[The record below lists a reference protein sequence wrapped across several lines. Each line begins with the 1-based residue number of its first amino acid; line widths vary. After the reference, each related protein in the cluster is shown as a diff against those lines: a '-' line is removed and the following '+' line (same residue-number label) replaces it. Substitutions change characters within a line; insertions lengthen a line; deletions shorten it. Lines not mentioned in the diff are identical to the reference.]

1 MSQMNSSDPFCS
13 HHPWTLQ
20 SIHPIGLDP
29 GDKSAEY
36 MAYCGSSRQGEPLHV
51 FCSCET
57 RQPKAVKQ
65 TGHSKHQLGNAF
77 QTVLKAGSPGE
88 CDNVAGCALW
98 PLNCHQLTKLYQ
110 YANYWPRLSDSWP
123 FGEGL
128 SKRVQV
134 WGRVSS
140 YTYHVCRILPG
151 VLFRH
156 QRRNYVQRDLMRQLY
171 YARWEVE
178 DVKDRL
184 SEISTRACSLVAP
197 ATSSHCEAY
206 SGRVAWSGCNR
217 RGWKVAC
224 ICMVCSANIANAS
237 KFQIVI
243 FWNLP
248 ERIAAV

>member
-1 MSQMNSSDPFCS
+1 MSQMNSNDPFCS

-57 RQPKAVKQ
+57 RQPKAVNQ

-77 QTVLKAGSPGE
+77 HLVLKAGSPGE
-88 CDNVAGCALW
+88 RDNVAGCALW
-98 PLNCHQLTKLYQ
+98 PLNCHQDFLIVD
-110 YANYWPRLSDSWP
+110 RLV
-123 FGEGL
+123 
-128 SKRVQV
+128 K
-134 WGRVSS
+134 VSLREYKS
-140 YTYHVCRILPG
+140 EEEFLHITYHVCRILPG

-197 ATSSHCEAY
+197 ATVKHIQDVWR
-206 SGRVAWSGCNR
+206 GVVAID
-217 RGWKVAC
+217 VAQKLLAF
-224 ICMVCSANIANAS
+224 VW
-237 KFQIVI
+237 FVQQT
-243 FWNLP
+243 
-248 ERIAAV
+248 